1 MDTSATRDGPA
12 RGCRRRARSPV
23 HAGMSRATTGSWRLE
38 ASPPVVAAW
47 LTEALSRRHGDL
59 VVVAHVRTA
68 GPRQRGRWREA
79 SYRESWAAG
88 DTSGKSRRPSGEGA
102 LKTAAHSMTPPQ
114 APRWPTPSVQPVP
127 RRVRHHRRLHLS
139 IRAGKRPAA
148 PSGPQAAGPAYR
160 GGWVVDARRGNV
172 MTQPSDDGERRIVV
186 GVDGS
191 APSQAALAW
200 AVKQAALT
208 GAVVDAVIAWE
219 VPANYSFLVQVPVD
233 INYADIAAQVVTDA
247 IAEVSGPGEQVK
259 IRSTPTE
266 GSPARVL
273 LDASKGAELLV
284 VGFRGH
290 GGFTE
295 ALLGSVSQHCV
306 HHATCPVVVIRHP
319 ATGP

>member
-1 MDTSATRDGPA
+1 
-12 RGCRRRARSPV
+12 
-23 HAGMSRATTGSWRLE
+23 
-38 ASPPVVAAW
+38 
-47 LTEALSRRHGDL
+47 
-59 VVVAHVRTA
+59 
-68 GPRQRGRWREA
+68 
-79 SYRESWAAG
+79 
-88 DTSGKSRRPSGEGA
+88 
-102 LKTAAHSMTPPQ
+102 
-114 APRWPTPSVQPVP
+114 
-127 RRVRHHRRLHLS
+127 
-139 IRAGKRPAA
+139 
-148 PSGPQAAGPAYR
+148 
-160 GGWVVDARRGNV
+160 

-233 INYADIAAQVVTDA
+233 INYAEIAAQVVTDA

-259 IRSTPTE
+259 IRSMPTE